1 MKKDY
6 KYYYNQTNPKE
17 PQAMREVHAVRLM
30 HHDRY
35 KNLSPKEYAET
46 VNRSAREVTEKYGLK
61 LRYASR

>member
-1 MKKDY
+1 
-6 KYYYNQTNPKE
+6 
-17 PQAMREVHAVRLM
+17 MREVHAVRLM